1 MGHRLGLDS
10 SGAGPMPVQVPVV
23 THSARLVSSRRPS
36 PTNAVR
42 SRTLPSPLTAS
53 ACPSKIPTIPFQ
65 RPLGC
70 ETLRRRRRSLLASQ
84 RSKLACTS
92 SRSSLLGPPRS
103 SPPNVSL
110 CNWNLAPSSPQSY
123 RRKRVV
129 YLTGTRCLALHTHF
143 QAKGSTTTTTSLSP
157 RGVNDNP
164 IPSPAHALI
173 LRKKGLMGF
182 SLVWGTRVA
191 MTKAADQ

>member
-1 MGHRLGLDS
+1 MRS
-10 SGAGPMPVQVPVV
+10 SGVQPQNGAQAWPGFFWSWTHARPSPSGRHPAIWIESPRANE

-143 QAKGSTTTTTSLSP
+143 QVRNQGIFTIPPVRP
-157 RGVNDNP
+157 RARRPPQRHCRQGV
-164 IPSPAHALI
+164 
-173 LRKKGLMGF
+173 
-182 SLVWGTRVA
+182 
-191 MTKAADQ
+191 